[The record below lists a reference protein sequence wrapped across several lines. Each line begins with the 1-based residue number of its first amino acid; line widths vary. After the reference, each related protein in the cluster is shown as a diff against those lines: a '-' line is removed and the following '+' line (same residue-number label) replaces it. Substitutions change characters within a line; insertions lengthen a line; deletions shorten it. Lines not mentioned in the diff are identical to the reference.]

1 MSSTSSTSRPGPIVL
16 RGKPLAD
23 GSHDQILV
31 PPMRTQT
38 LVAVRGWATGYGDP
52 AAGANATADL
62 ALAVN
67 GTIVGKVHE
76 TNFTLYNLEVEH
88 RFLLAA
94 NTPTTIDLTY
104 SNHIAT
110 EAGDPAHGVLAT
122 ITTV

>member
-1 MSSTSSTSRPGPIVL
+1 MSSTSTTSRPGPIVL
-16 RGKPLAD
+16 RGKPLDAD
-23 GSHDQILV
+23 SHHQILV

-67 GTIVGKVHE
+67 GATVGKVHE

-94 NTPTTIDLTY
+94 NTPATIDLTY
-104 SNHIAT
+104 SNHVAT
-110 EAGDPAHGVLAT
+110 EAGDPAHGVIAT
-122 ITTV
+122 VSVV